1 LGILSIFIH
10 FCAALFLF
18 STYNTLLTALKLR
31 AILVVFDTHNPATG
45 QVSKQMESTSA
56 NDTAKAIAVASEKF
70 GIQTQ

>member
-1 LGILSIFIH
+1 LRGIISIQHLQHIINGTQT
-10 FCAALFLF
+10 
-18 STYNTLLTALKLR
+18 SGNSGR
-31 AILVVFDTHNPATG
+31 VDTHNPATG

>member
-1 LGILSIFIH
+1 LRGIISIQHLQHIINGTQT
-10 FCAALFLF
+10 
-18 STYNTLLTALKLR
+18 SGNSGR
-31 AILVVFDTHNPATG
+31 VFDTHNPATG